1 MISIPAPIVHH
12 FRSRQFSKIRR
23 KTAALCGG
31 ALPLPFN
38 DRRAFF
44 SLFSFFPPPSPFLR
58 AAIIKTIHKPSNNGR
73 LINRG
78 RGSSRLRNEAR
89 ASKFD
94 KMDSPL
100 FSIRPMTN
108 GRERKIK
115 RQHTICI
122 FAWRGRGLSVNRQ
135 APYSST
141 RKRSKAF
148 PTLDQS
154 VKRNTGFEGLR
165 NQPTP
170 SSAGPLRTGGYP
182 QCATRERCTNKGG

>member
-1 MISIPAPIVHH
+1 MI
-12 FRSRQFSKIRR
+12 
-23 KTAALCGG
+23 AA
-31 ALPLPFN
+31 
-38 DRRAFF
+38 RF
-44 SLFSFFPPPSPFLR
+44 SLFFPFSPPSPFLR

-141 RKRSKAF
+141 KKRSKAF

-165 NQPTP
+165 NQPLPPLDLYGPVVTHNARLVKGARTKVDERICRLFNANVTRISYIP
-170 SSAGPLRTGGYP
+170 RETFRAGQQHSQRV
-182 QCATRERCTNKGG
+182 QI